1 MKGHLYQ
8 SGQKVNKANDKMAG
22 KLSRIIH
29 ENEASRSEVT
39 RNLIQDIKKLLVEI
53 GKTGTKPDISF
64 ELETDIEIKIPFERK
79 LTTEQREETVYDEKP
94 RVADEN
100 IIYSNELGRLFSQS
114 GIDKE
119 LLRKRLKDMLRV
131 KSQVSLLEVV
141 ENSGGIEKGL
151 PELFGYFGIL
161 KEFKH
166 TISPDRTE
174 SVLFDRKNGKT
185 IKIPEIILIR

>member
-1 MKGHLYQ
+1 
-8 SGQKVNKANDKMAG
+8 
-22 KLSRIIH
+22 
-29 ENEASRSEVT
+29 
-39 RNLIQDIKKLLVEI
+39 
-53 GKTGTKPDISF
+53 
-64 ELETDIEIKIPFERK
+64 
-79 LTTEQREETVYDEKP
+79 
-94 RVADEN
+94 
-100 IIYSNELGRLFSQS
+100 
-114 GIDKE
+114 
-119 LLRKRLKDMLRV
+119 
-131 KSQVSLLEVV
+131 VV